1 MDKKFLQRRIALAVA
16 VWLESSGA
24 TLTRDQR
31 ADLVEQLALAIMAL
45 VGDIDYTRFEA
56 DCLGPL

>member
-16 VWLESSGA
+16 VCLESSGA
-24 TLTRDQR
+24 TLTKDQR
-31 ADLVEQLALAIMAL
+31 ADLVERLALAIMAL
-45 VGDIDYTRFEA
+45 VGDIDYSGFEA